1 MIDGVRVCLC
11 RREKQKRRQQKADA
25 VAAAAAAAA
34 TTGAT
39 GTTTT
44 APPNKADAS
53 YLNTVQMISCVLQ
66 ARPYDLPPYVPA
78 LLASFLRHTYY
89 DATKSILLKTVQS
102 FQLTHQDRWEEFKHK
117 FTSEQLEDLQGAG
130 AAHYFA

>member
-1 MIDGVRVCLC
+1 
-11 RREKQKRRQQKADA
+11 
-25 VAAAAAAAA
+25 
-34 TTGAT
+34 
-39 GTTTT
+39 
-44 APPNKADAS
+44 
-53 YLNTVQMISCVLQ
+53 MISCVLQ
-66 ARPYDLPPYVPA
+66 ARPYDLPAYVPA